1 MSLQVYLSGPITG
14 KSFDEATNWRHD
26 AMVELHIA
34 GFKVRDPL
42 RGKSFSPLSHQK
54 KIDHKAYKAEANPT
68 LSDKALHD
76 RDILDVISSDILLV
90 NFMDATQVSIGTVIE
105 IAIGAYL
112 NKLVVIA
119 APKDDKFHNHPFI
132 RVEATVIF
140 HTFEEALRY
149 VISFGVEEIKRD

>member
-14 KSFDEATNWRHD
+14 KPFDEATNWRHD

-42 RGKSFSPLSHQK
+42 RGKSFSP
-54 KIDHKAYKAEANPT
+54 YKAEANPT

-90 NFMDATQVSIGTVIE
+90 NFMNATQVSIGTVIE

-149 VISFGVEEIKRD
+149 VISCGVEEIKRD